1 MRDGYASAYEI
12 ISNYKFQIT
21 KSSLKYIS
29 LFENYKKEDS
39 MNEKSIIHVK
49 SYSFSIRIV
58 RLYQYLIKEH
68 KEYSLAKQI
77 LRSGTS
83 IGANIEEATG
93 GHSKKEFLSKLSIS
107 YREARETH
115 YWLRIL
121 YDTNYIDRKLFE
133 SLLKDC
139 EEILRILSRIQI
151 TTKSSLMNRL
161 K

>member
-1 MRDGYASAYEI
+1 
-12 ISNYKFQIT
+12 
-21 KSSLKYIS
+21 
-29 LFENYKKEDS
+29 
-39 MNEKSIIHVK
+39 MNENSVIHGK

-93 GHSKKEFLSKLSIS
+93 SHSKKEFLSKLSIS
-107 YREARETH
+107 YRESRETH

-121 YDTNYIDRKLFE
+121 FDTNYIDRKLFD
-133 SLLKDC
+133 SLIQDC
-139 EEILRILSRIQI
+139 EEILRILSKIQI
-151 TTKSSLMNRL
+151 TTKTSLE
-161 K
+161 KQ

>member
-1 MRDGYASAYEI
+1 
-12 ISNYKFQIT
+12 
-21 KSSLKYIS
+21 
-29 LFENYKKEDS
+29 
-39 MNEKSIIHVK
+39 MNEKSIIHIK

-83 IGANIEEATG
+83 IGANVEEATEG
-93 GHSKKEFLSKLSIS
+93 YSKREFLSKLSIS

-121 YDTNYIDRKLFE
+121 FDTDYIDRKLFA

-139 EEILRILSRIQI
+139 EEILRILSKIQI
-151 TTKSSLMNRL
+151 TTKSSLRNKL

>member
-1 MRDGYASAYEI
+1 
-12 ISNYKFQIT
+12 
-21 KSSLKYIS
+21 
-29 LFENYKKEDS
+29 

-68 KEYSLAKQI
+68 MEYCLSKQV

-93 GHSKKEFLSKLSIS
+93 GFSRREFLCKLSIA
-107 YREARETH
+107 YREARESR

-121 YDTNYIDRKLFE
+121 FDTDYIERKMFE
-133 SLLKDC
+133 SLLRDC
-139 EEILRILSRIQI
+139 EEILRILSKIQI
-151 TTKSSLMNRL
+151 TTKSSLRNKL

>member
-1 MRDGYASAYEI
+1 M
-12 ISNYKFQIT
+12 NK
-21 KSSLKYIS
+21 KSV
-29 LFENYKKEDS
+29 
-39 MNEKSIIHVK
+39 IHVK

-58 RLYQYLIKEH
+58 SLYQYLIKEH

-93 GHSKKEFLSKLSIS
+93 GHSKREFLSKLSIA

-121 YDTNYIDRKLFE
+121 FDTDYLNRELFT
-133 SLLKDC
+133 SLFRDC
-139 EEILRILSRIQI
+139 EEILRILSKIQL
-151 TTKSSLMNRL
+151 TTKSSLKNKL